1 MVEEGGVLV
10 RKDLR
15 WKFWA
20 TIFLAFLC
28 VIFVVLPYY
37 TPSLKNLFFKGQA
50 PVRQGL
56 DLQGGIEVILTPDY
70 RVERRVL
77 TGIMDDL
84 RSAVTS
90 IDVTSPTIRLLG
102 RGEQNRYEGLE
113 LVFAN
118 GEEANRVLRAGVIR
132 PEMTWR
138 AGAEEKRL
146 KLRAEVLTEKP
157 EVLQVYVSEDPRNY
171 PADALAQARIIIE
184 RRINASGLTE
194 PAVWLDEVNQRLQ
207 IQLPGITT
215 QEEAERLIR
224 TTGRL
229 NFRLGNRIVMFG
241 TDLTEARADIDPR
254 EGVPVIHFK
263 FGRVGA
269 RQFEEITREHVGE
282 VLAIYLDEELLM
294 EPLIREPIPGGE
306 GQITLG
312 RGATLKEAQEYA
324 VLMKSGA
331 LPVSLRTVQ
340 ITQVAPTLGS
350 EIVRQSLLAMVIGLI
365 LVFLFMVGFYGIPGL
380 LADAAL
386 ILYGLLVMGIMALFR
401 GVLTLPGV
409 AGFILS
415 IGMAVDANILIFE
428 RIKDEIWNGKTMR
441 TALAAGFDRAFTA
454 ILDANVTTLI
464 VALVL
469 LVLGTGTVRGFAVTL
484 TIGILVSMFTALVV
498 TRIFMEIAVDRNP
511 EKLFKRLGGGEV
523 QA

>member
-1 MVEEGGVLV
+1 M

-20 TIFLAFLC
+20 TIFLVFLC
-28 VIFVVLPYY
+28 VVFVVLPYFS
-37 TPSLKNLFFKGQA
+37 PNLKSRFFKGQD

-56 DLQGGIEVILTPDY
+56 DLRGGIEVILTPDY

-77 TGIMDDL
+77 TGIMDEL
-84 RSAVTS
+84 RSAVTGV
-90 IDVTSPTIRLLG
+90 DVASPIIRLLG
-102 RGEQNRYEGLE
+102 RAEQNRHDGLE
-113 LVFAN
+113 LIFTS
-118 GEEANRVLRAGVIR
+118 GEEVERVLAARVIK

-138 AGAEEKRL
+138 SGAEEKRL
-146 KLRAEVLTEKP
+146 KVRAEASTERP
-157 EVLQVYVSEDPRNY
+157 EVLKVFVSEDPANF
-171 PADALAQARIIIE
+171 PKDALAQARIIIE
-184 RRINASGLTE
+184 RRIDSTGLTE
-194 PAVWLDEVNQRLQ
+194 PAVWLDEANQRLQ

-215 QEEAERLIR
+215 QEEAERLIQ

-241 TDLTEARADIDPR
+241 SDLVDARPGVDQR
-254 EGVPVIHFK
+254 EGLPVIHFK
-263 FGRVGA
+263 FGKVGA
-269 RQFEEITREHVGE
+269 RQFEEITRDNVGK

-294 EPLIREPIPGGE
+294 EPVINEPIPGGE

-312 RGATLKEAQEYA
+312 RGATLKQANEYA

-350 EIVRQSLLAMVIGLI
+350 EIVRQSLLVAGIGLL
-365 LVFLFMVGFYGIPGL
+365 LVFLFMFVFYGVPGL
-380 LADAAL
+380 LADVAL
-386 ILYGLLVMGIMALFR
+386 VIYGLLVLGIMTVFR

-428 RIKDEIWNGKTMR
+428 RIKDEVWNGKTMR
-441 TALAAGFDRAFTA
+441 AALAAGFDRAFVA

-469 LVLGTGTVRGFAVTL
+469 LILGTGTVRGFAVTL
-484 TIGILVSMFTALVV
+484 TIGILASMFTALIV
-498 TRIFMEIAVDRNP
+498 TRIFMEILVDRKP
-511 EKLFKRLGGGEV
+511 ERIFKRLGGGEV